1 LTYNNYNMSRSY
13 SNAHSNYS
21 GLLVTAAFIGP
32 GTVTT
37 ATLAGAQFGY
47 GLMWALLF
55 SVFAT
60 IVIQDMASRLGIVSK
75 MGLAEAL
82 HKTISQPLLKLFMVL
97 LVVSAIG
104 IGNAAYEA
112 GNITG
117 AALGLASVTTYPLT
131 NWLAVIS
138 IIAAIVLASGSIR
151 LVERLLITLVMVMSV
166 VFITAFVS
174 SGPDLDA
181 LFSGMTQVNID
192 ASNITMIIALIGTT
206 IVPYN
211 IFMQSSL
218 LAKSGSQHHLLPQIK
233 ENRIKNV
240 ISFSIGGLIT
250 VAILG
255 TAASTFFAQGLAAN
269 ADNLALQ
276 LTPLLGDFATLFFAI
291 GLFSAGL
298 TSAITAPLAGAY
310 AVCGAL
316 RLSTSPKEMSF
327 KIVAGL
333 ILLSGV
339 LVAFSGIK
347 PIAAII
353 FAQAT
358 NALLLPVIA
367 VFLLIVVNN
376 KRIMRQHTN
385 SIISNILGW
394 CIVALVV
401 GLGTY
406 KLWML

>member
-1 LTYNNYNMSRSY
+1 MSQSH
-13 SNAHSNYS
+13 SNSHSNYS
-21 GLLVTAAFIGP
+21 GILVTAAFIGP

-47 GLMWALLF
+47 GLLWALLF

-60 IVIQDMASRLGIVSK
+60 IIIQDMASRVGIVSQ

-82 HKTISQPLLKLFMVL
+82 HKTISQPLLKLFMVI

-117 AALGLASVTTYPLT
+117 AALGLASVTPYPIST
-131 NWLAVIS
+131 WLGVIS
-138 IIAAIVLASGSIR
+138 LIAAIALISGSIK
-151 LVERLLITLVMVMSV
+151 LVERLLIALVLVMSI

-174 SGPDLDA
+174 SGPNLGA
-181 LFSGMTQVNID
+181 LFTGMTRVQID

-218 LAKSGSQHHLLPQIK
+218 LAKPGSQQHLLPQIR
-233 ENRIKNV
+233 ENRINNI

-250 VAILG
+250 IAILG

-269 ADNLALQ
+269 AGNLALQ
-276 LTPLLGDFATLFFAI
+276 LTPLLGEFAILFFAI

-316 RLSTSPKEMSF
+316 GLATSPKEISF

-358 NALLLPVIA
+358 NALLLPVIG

-394 CIVALVV
+394 LIVTLIV
-401 GLGTY
+401 GLGGY

>member
-1 LTYNNYNMSRSY
+1 MSE
-13 SNAHSNYS
+13 AHSTSRSNYS

-47 GLMWALLF
+47 GLMWALVF
-55 SVFAT
+55 SIFST
-60 IVIQDMASRLGIVSK
+60 IIIQDMASRIGIVSQ

-82 HKTISQPLLKLFMVL
+82 HKTISQPLLKLFMVI
-97 LVVSAIG
+97 LVISAIG
-104 IGNAAYEA
+104 VGNAAYEA

-117 AALGLASVTTYPLT
+117 AALGLASVTQYPLT
-131 NWLAVIS
+131 TWLAVIS
-138 IIAAIVLASGSIR
+138 VIAAIALISGSIR
-151 LVERLLITLVMVMSV
+151 LVERILIGLVLIMSV

-174 SGPDLDA
+174 SGPNI
-181 LFSGMTQVNID
+181 GPMVNGITQVNID

-218 LAKSGSQHHLLPQIK
+218 LAKSGSQQHLLPQIR

-240 ISFSIGGLIT
+240 VNFSIGGLIT
-250 VAILG
+250 IAILG
-255 TAASTFFAQGLAAN
+255 TAASTFFAQGLSAN
-269 ADNLALQ
+269 TNNLAMQ

-316 RLSTSPKEMSF
+316 GLVTSPKEMSF

-358 NALLLPVIA
+358 NALLLPVIG

-401 GLGTY
+401 GLGSY

>member
-1 LTYNNYNMSRSY
+1 MSQSH
-13 SNAHSNYS
+13 SNSHSNYS

-47 GLMWALLF
+47 GLLWALLF

-60 IVIQDMASRLGIVSK
+60 IIIQDMASRVGIVSQ

-82 HKTISQPLLKLFMVL
+82 HKTISQPLLKLFMVI

-117 AALGLASVTTYPLT
+117 AALGLASVTPYPIST
-131 NWLAVIS
+131 WLGVIS
-138 IIAAIVLASGSIR
+138 LIAAIALISGSIK
-151 LVERLLITLVMVMSV
+151 LVERLLIALVLVMSI

-174 SGPDLDA
+174 SGPNLGG
-181 LFSGMTQVNID
+181 LFTGMTRVQID

-218 LAKSGSQHHLLPQIK
+218 LAKPGSQQHLLPQIR
-233 ENRIKNV
+233 ENRINNI

-250 VAILG
+250 IAILG

-269 ADNLALQ
+269 AGNLALQ
-276 LTPLLGDFATLFFAI
+276 LTPLLGEFATLFFAI

-316 RLSTSPKEMSF
+316 GLATSPKEISF

-358 NALLLPVIA
+358 NALLLPVIG

-394 CIVALVV
+394 LIVTLIV
-401 GLGTY
+401 GLGGY